1 MFTRGNPHK
10 IKNEEQGESQRIN
23 NVTQIIDMLVTIPA
37 FGKQLQAEIPGLMG
51 ASGGALL

>member
-10 IKNEEQGESQRIN
+10 IKNKEQEESQRIN

-51 ASGGALL
+51 AFGGVLV